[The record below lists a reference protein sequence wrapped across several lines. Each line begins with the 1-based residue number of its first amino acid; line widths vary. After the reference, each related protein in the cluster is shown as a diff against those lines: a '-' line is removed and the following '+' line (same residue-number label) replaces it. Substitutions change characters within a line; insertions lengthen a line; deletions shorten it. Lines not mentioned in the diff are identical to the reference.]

1 MQKRKLTGI
10 VVSDKPDQT
19 VVVKVERRVVHPIY
33 RKAYFVSKR
42 FAAHDADNAFKVGQE
57 VTIEET
63 RPLSA
68 TKRFRVLT
76 DETPTKAATK
86 TAKPAAATKEKA

>member
-1 MQKRKLTGI
+1 MANPRRISGT

-19 VVVKVERRVVHPIY
+19 VIVATERKVVHPIY
-33 RKAYFVSKR
+33 RKAYAVTKR
-42 FAAHDADNAFKVGQE
+42 IPAHDPDNSYKVGDT

-68 TKRFRVLT
+68 TKRFKVT
-76 DETPTKAATK
+76 TPK
-86 TAKPAAATKEKA
+86 TTSKTL